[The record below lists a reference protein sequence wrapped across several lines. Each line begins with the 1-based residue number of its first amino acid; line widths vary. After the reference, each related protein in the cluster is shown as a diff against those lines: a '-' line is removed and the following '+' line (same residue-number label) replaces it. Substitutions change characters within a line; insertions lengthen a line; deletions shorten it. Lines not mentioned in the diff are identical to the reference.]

1 MANNYKQY
9 VQPILNELSADACME
24 LAYDETFQE
33 YLKTMRKP
41 FFGLRGK
48 NKQYVTTNY
57 VYWSII
63 DLYARTVFFNPTRQG
78 DLQNFR
84 VIFPHGG
91 VARARQAYQKLADLS
106 NGFDA
111 VSRFNDMHTLVQYAS
126 LIKSVKAK
134 KR

>member
-1 MANNYKQY
+1 M
-9 VQPILNELSADACME
+9 
-24 LAYDETFQE
+24 
-33 YLKTMRKP
+33 
-41 FFGLRGK
+41 
-48 NKQYVTTNY
+48 TTNY

-91 VARARQAYQKLADLS
+91 VARARQAYQKLSDLS